1 MVKNMQQAEKQ
12 SKPPGALASVLSLFD
27 TSVGRKITTGL
38 TGLGLVAFVVI
49 HLAGNLSLFVGS
61 EAFNAYAHKLESLGP
76 LLYLAEIGL
85 IAVFV
90 FHIIFTIAV
99 TMQNKAARSNAYVTK
114 GDAGKPSRKSLSSQT
129 MIYTGLV
136 LGAFVVWHVW
146 MFKFGP
152 GIPQG
157 YVEVQ
162 HGEDYR
168 DLYRLVSESFQNV
181 WITAAYVFV
190 MVLLGTHVRHGFWS
204 AFQSLG
210 AYHPRYTPLIYSA
223 GVALA
228 VLLAIGFLALP
239 LYFYVPTL
247 LTAPQ
252 APPM

>member
-1 MVKNMQQAEKQ
+1 MQQAEK
-12 SKPPGALASVLSLFD
+12 PTNPGALASVLSLFN
-27 TSVGRKITTGL
+27 TSIGRKITTGL

-49 HLAGNLSLFVGS
+49 HLAGNLTLFVSS

-99 TMQNKAARSNAYVTK
+99 TMQNKGARDQAYKTK
-114 GDAGKPSRKSLSSQT
+114 GNAGKPSRKTLSSQT

-152 GIPQG
+152 GMAQG
-157 YVEVQ
+157 YVEM
-162 HGEDYR
+162 HSGEPYR
-168 DLYRLVSESFQNV
+168 DLYRLVEESFQNT
-181 WITAAYVFV
+181 WIVAAYVTV
-190 MVLLGTHVRHGFWS
+190 MVLLGSHVRHGFWS

-210 AYHPRYTPLIYSA
+210 AYHPRYTPLIYTA
-223 GVALA
+223 GVLLAGALA
-228 VLLAIGFLALP
+228 VGFLALP
-239 LYFYVPTL
+239 LYFYIPGL
-247 LTAPQ
+247 LA
-252 APPM
+252 A